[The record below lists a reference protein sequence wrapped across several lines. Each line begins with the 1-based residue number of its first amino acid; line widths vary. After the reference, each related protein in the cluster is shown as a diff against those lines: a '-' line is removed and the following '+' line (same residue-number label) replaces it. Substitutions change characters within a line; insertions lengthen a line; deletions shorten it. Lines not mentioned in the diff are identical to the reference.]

1 MICERSCDTEQYFFR
16 QLIDGT
22 LSINL
27 LYSDIHL
34 FSLYGIYFFF
44 LNSIDDVS
52 AIIQFF
58 SSSPLISF
66 FSLANFADSIAE
78 HIYQGTVVVDC
89 QQLEAKVELLYSLW

>member
-34 FSLYGIYFFF
+34 FSLYDIYFFF
-44 LNSIDDVS
+44 SIQSMMWVLLFN
-52 AIIQFF
+52 FF
-58 SSSPLISF
+58 
-66 FSLANFADSIAE
+66 
-78 HIYQGTVVVDC
+78 H
-89 QQLEAKVELLYSLW
+89 LLR